1 LAGGALSGRATWNPR
16 VSNDLLRLQEIDK
29 RFAGV
34 HALKRV
40 DFALRAGEIRCL
52 VGENGSGK
60 STLIKIISGVVRAN
74 SGDIL
79 VEGER
84 VPSPTAGEMIRRGVQ
99 VIYQDLSIFPNLT
112 VAENVAMP
120 RVAASGRAL
129 IDWRSVKT
137 IAHAAMARID
147 ARIDPDA
154 IVGDLPVGLQQMV
167 AICRALTSDIKLLIL
182 DEPTASLTKVEID
195 HLLSVVYEMK
205 QRGIAII
212 FITHKLDEVLKVAD
226 TVTGL
231 RDGEIVGTFERS
243 ALDHDK
249 LVEIITGKSV
259 DQSRFELESGA
270 RKTLLEVRGL
280 SKRNNFADVS
290 FSLREG
296 EIVGVAGVIGSGR
309 TELAMALFGIAPAET
324 GAIVVEGVERRID
337 SVQAAVAAG
346 FACVPESRLSQGLAL
361 KRSVGDNVVVASIE
375 RCVGQFRL
383 LNNQRCRSLVAEWI
397 ARLAIKAR
405 DPNVAVETLSGGN
418 QQRVVIAKGLA
429 TRPKIFILDG
439 PTVGVDIA
447 AKSAIH
453 QIVRSLAAEGAGV
466 ILISDEAPELVRNT
480 NRILLMRGGR
490 VRSEIASS
498 SLTPEQLQ
506 TLVEAA

>member
-1 LAGGALSGRATWNPR
+1 VPD
-16 VSNDLLRLQEIDK
+16 DLLRLQEIDK

-34 HALKRV
+34 HALKGV

-74 SGDIL
+74 SGEIW

-84 VPSPTAGEMIRRGVQ
+84 VSLANANEMIRRGVQ

-129 IDWRSVKT
+129 MDWRNVKAT
-137 IAHAAMARID
+137 AQAAMARID
-147 ARIDPDA
+147 ARIDPDT

-167 AICRALTSDIKLLIL
+167 AICRALTSDVKLLIL

-195 HLLSVVYEMK
+195 HLLSVVDDMK
-205 QRGIAII
+205 RRGIAII
-212 FITHKLDEVLKVAD
+212 FITHKLDEILKVAD

-259 DQSRFELESGA
+259 DQSRFELKSGT
-270 RKTLLEVRGL
+270 RKTLLEVRNLG
-280 SKRNNFADVS
+280 KRNNFADVS
-290 FSLREG
+290 FDLREG
-296 EIVGVAGVIGSGR
+296 EIVGVAGVVGSGR

-324 GAIVVEGVERRID
+324 GAITVDGVERRIG
-337 SVQAAVAAG
+337 SVQDAFAAG
-346 FACVPESRLSQGLAL
+346 FACVPESRLTQGLAL
-361 KRSVGDNVVVASIE
+361 KRSVQDNVVAAAIE
-375 RCVGQFRL
+375 RCVGRFRL
-383 LNNQRCRSLVAEWI
+383 LDSDLRRGLVAEWI
-397 ARLAIKAR
+397 ARLTIKAP
-405 DPNVAVETLSGGN
+405 DPEVAVETLSGGN

-453 QIVRSLAAEGAGV
+453 QIVRGLAAEGAGV

-490 VRSEIASS
+490 IRSEIVSS
-498 SLTPEQLQ
+498 SVTPEQLQ